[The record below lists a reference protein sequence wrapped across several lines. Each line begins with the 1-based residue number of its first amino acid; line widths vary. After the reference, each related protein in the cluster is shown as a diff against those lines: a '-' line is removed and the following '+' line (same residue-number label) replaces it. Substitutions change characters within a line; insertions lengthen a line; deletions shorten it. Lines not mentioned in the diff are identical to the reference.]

1 MAIEKQPS
9 GSPTDVR
16 SEMAQAVTQAA
27 NAYNA
32 ASAAYKANPTPENL
46 QKQLDALTESVTL
59 RIQQAAVDGNIEG
72 AGALAKL
79 APEIVKTLKDARA
92 KVRITAADKNV
103 VLQAELF
110 QKQRDLLEK
119 QAKDVFDLS
128 MSGQKTTVSLLGL
141 VKGLAAVFKIFGYD
155 TTDLMKACDDGIRDA
170 KIAAGGI
177 DYAALGKAGL
187 IIDTKS
193 ADRQIEGG
201 VGEIVPSIAPA
212 AHQVAKAADGIVGNY
227 QGAPAPQKSK
237 PTTTDGSAPIVVPAD
252 VAVDV
257 IKKNAQA
264 AGIKDPQK
272 ITDTVH
278 KIAGSDGSLS
288 SEEMIRLNG
297 VLVTATGSRKTAD
310 DLTVQIK
317 SKAVPAAIPPVARSD
332 DPAPRPH

>member
-1 MAIEKQPS
+1 MAINKQP
-9 GSPTDVR
+9 GESPTDVR
-16 SEMAQAVTQAA
+16 SGMEQFVTQKK
-27 NAYNA
+27 NAYNV
-32 ASAAYKANPTPENL
+32 ASAAYKENPTPENL
-46 QKQLDALTESVTL
+46 QKQLDALMDVNL
-59 RIQQAAVDGNIEG
+59 AVVQQSAIDGNVDGTG
-72 AGALAKL
+72 MLAKFASEL
-79 APEIVKTLKDARA
+79 VKTIEDARA
-92 KVRITAADKNV
+92 KLRITAADKNI

-212 AHQVAKAADGIVGNY
+212 ARQVAKAADGIVGNY

-237 PTTTDGSAPIVVPAD
+237 PATTDGSAPIVVPAG
-252 VAVDV
+252 AAIDV

-264 AGIKDPQK
+264 AGIKDPK
-272 ITDTVH
+272 AITATVH

-297 VLVTATGSRKTAD
+297 VLVTATGDRKTAD

-332 DPAPRPH
+332 DPAPRP